1 MIKAKSELFNGG
13 ASVQLSIKGSTKD
26 LLLELKALCVGVLGS
41 VEFPKK
47 AGGEATL
54 NERIAV
60 LCDLLYTEGAD
71 DECAEDEDDGKSKNK
86 RFS

>member
-41 VEFPKK
+41 MEFPKK

-54 NERIAV
+54 NERIAI
-60 LCDLLYTEGAD
+60 LCDLLYAEGEDD
-71 DECAEDEDDGKSKNK
+71 DESENK

>member
-1 MIKAKSELFNGG
+1 MIKAKSEQFNGG
-13 ASVQLSIKGSTKD
+13 TSVQLSLKGTTKD

-47 AGGEATL
+47 TGEEATL

-71 DECAEDEDDGKSKNK
+71 DDESENK

>member
-13 ASVQLSIKGSTKD
+13 ASVQLSLKGTTKD

-47 AGGEATL
+47 IDGREATL
-54 NERIAV
+54 DERIAI
-60 LCDLLYTEGAD
+60 LSELLSER
-71 DECAEDEDDGKSKNK
+71 DEDDD
-86 RFS
+86 